1 MNRRSLVRSGLAL
14 GLASSIGSFARAST
28 GSPSIVVVGGGFGG
42 ATFIRYLRRW
52 LPSAKITLIEPSSS
66 FIMCPL
72 SNRVLTGGLPIKTIT
87 QPYRGF
93 VARQDVRWIN
103 AAATDIDTDRREVV
117 AGRERVSY
125 DRLVVAPGVE
135 FVYESLQGLQT
146 PQQQFMVPHAW
157 RAGEQTIRLRN
168 MLQAMPDNG
177 VVAMHI
183 PKVPYRCPPGP
194 YERAS
199 LIASYLELSKPKAKL
214 LVFDSNPEVQSKKGL
229 FESVWKQRYS
239 KHIQYVP
246 DAELTSV
253 DANSG
258 TLNFTMQGSVKAD
271 VINVIPPQRAGAFA
285 RSAGLASVRDRWC
298 GVDFLTYES
307 TARKGIHVLG
317 DSIMAAPSMPK
328 SGHMANQHA
337 KVCAAAIAS
346 EYSGLPVPDNPI
358 LANTC
363 YSFVSQREVIHV
375 AHVFRYDAEKKTMVQ
390 PPGSGGLSDAPST
403 VEAIWAMAWA
413 TNIMNDT
420 LGT

>member
-1 MNRRSLVRSGLAL
+1 MNRRSLMRSGLAL
-14 GLASSIGSFARAST
+14 GLASSVGSFARAST
-28 GSPSIVVVGGGFGG
+28 ASPSVVVIGGGFAG

-135 FVYESLQGLQT
+135 FVYDSLQGLQT

-157 RAGEQTIRLRN
+157 KAGEQTIRLRN

-285 RSAGLASVRDRWC
+285 RNAGLANVRDRWC

-337 KVCAAAIAS
+337 KVAAAAIINLLK
-346 EYSGLPVPDNPI
+346 GQPVNATPVVM
-358 LANTC
+358 NTC
-363 YSFVSQREVIHV
+363 YSFVTAKDVIHV
-375 AHVFRYDAEKKTMVQ
+375 ASVHQFDAAENTFKTV
-390 PPGSGGLSDAPST
+390 PGSGGVSAAANQVEGRYALSWAQN
-403 VEAIWAMAWA
+403 IWDDM
-413 TNIMNDT
+413 
-420 LGT
+420 LG

>member
-1 MNRRSLVRSGLAL
+1 MHRRSLMRSAVAL
-14 GLASSIGSFARAST
+14 GVASSVGPFARASSA
-28 GSPSIVVVGGGFGG
+28 SPSVVVVGGGFAG

-52 LPSAKITLIEPSSS
+52 LPSAKITLIEPSGS

-93 VARQDVRWIN
+93 VARQDARWIN
-103 AAATDIDTDRREVV
+103 AAATGIDIDRREVV

-135 FVYESLQGLQT
+135 FVYDSLQGLQT
-146 PQQQFMVPHAW
+146 PQQQFQVPHAW
-157 RAGEQTIRLRN
+157 KAGEQTIRLRN

-229 FESVWKQRYS
+229 FEAVWKKRYS
-239 KHIQYVP
+239 KHIEYVA

-253 DANSG
+253 DADSG
-258 TLNFTMQGSVKAD
+258 TLNFTMQGRVKAD
-271 VINVIPPQRAGAFA
+271 VVNVIPPQRAGTFA
-285 RSAGLASVRDRWC
+285 RSAGLVNVRDRWC

-307 TARKGIHVLG
+307 TAQKGVHMLG

-346 EYSGLPVPDNPI
+346 EYSGLPIPDNPI

-363 YSFVSQREVIHV
+363 YSFVSQKEVIHV

-420 LGT
+420 MGS

>member
-258 TLNFTMQGSVKAD
+258 TLNFSMQGSVKAD

>member
-1 MNRRSLVRSGLAL
+1 MNRRSIVRSGLAL
-14 GLASSIGSFARAST
+14 GLASSVGAFARAST
-28 GSPSIVVVGGGFGG
+28 ASPSVVVVGGGFAG

-52 LPSAKITLIEPSSS
+52 LPSAKITLIEPSGS

-103 AAATDIDTDRREVV
+103 AAATSIDTDRREVV
-117 AGRERVSY
+117 VGRERVSY

-135 FVYESLQGLQT
+135 FVYDSLQGLQT
-146 PQQQFMVPHAW
+146 PQQQLLVPHAW
-157 RAGEQTIRLRN
+157 KAGEQTIRLRN

-239 KHIQYVP
+239 RHIQYVP

-253 DANSG
+253 DAASG
-258 TLNFTMQGSVKAD
+258 TLNFTMQGRVKAD
-271 VINVIPPQRAGAFA
+271 VVNVIPPQRAGAFA
-285 RSAGLASVRDRWC
+285 RSAGLVNVRDSWC

-307 TARKGIHVLG
+307 TAQKGIHVLG

-346 EYSGLPVPDNPI
+346 EYSGLPIPDNPI

-420 LGT
+420 LGS

>member
-1 MNRRSLVRSGLAL
+1 MRSGLAL
-14 GLASSIGSFARAST
+14 GLASSVGSFARAST
-28 GSPSIVVVGGGFGG
+28 ASPSVVVIGGGFAG

-135 FVYESLQGLQT
+135 FVYDSLQGLQT

-157 RAGEQTIRLRN
+157 KAGEQTIRLRN

-285 RSAGLASVRDRWC
+285 RNAGLANVRDRWC

-337 KVCAAAIAS
+337 KVAAAAIINLLK
-346 EYSGLPVPDNPI
+346 GQPVNATPVVM
-358 LANTC
+358 NTC
-363 YSFVSQREVIHV
+363 YSFVTAKDVIHV
-375 AHVFRYDAEKKTMVQ
+375 ASVHQFDAAENTFKTV
-390 PPGSGGLSDAPST
+390 PGSGGVSAAANQVEGRYALSWAQN
-403 VEAIWAMAWA
+403 IWDDM
-413 TNIMNDT
+413 
-420 LGT
+420 LG

>member
-93 VARQDVRWIN
+93 VARQDVRWVN

-214 LVFDSNPEVQSKKGL
+214 LVFDSNTEVQSKKGL

-258 TLNFTMQGSVKAD
+258 TLNFSMQGSVKAD

-285 RSAGLASVRDRWC
+285 RNAGLASVRDRWC